1 MIYIFNESVSSKVL
15 QTYITRVVM
24 LMKAHGRCWK
34 FGDNIPTD
42 QIVRVDRA
50 LKSMEEMAKHVL
62 EDLNP
67 AFAREVKPGDILVAG
82 KHFGQSSGRAVAPKA
97 IKATGVGGVVVEYA
111 SRLFYRNC
119 FEVGL
124 PLLEC
129 PGITEAVNDGDII
142 YLDMSTGLV
151 RNETTGK
158 ELQARPIDPFL
169 MEMIQAG
176 GLIPMA
182 DKLVEEV

>member
-1 MIYIFNESVSSKVL
+1 
-15 QTYITRVVM
+15 
-24 LMKAHGRCWK
+24 MKARGRCWK

-42 QIVRVDRA
+42 QIVRSDHA
-50 LKSMEEMAKHVL
+50 LATLDVMAKYVL
-62 EDLNP
+62 INLNP
-67 AFAREVKPGDILVAG
+67 AFARDVQPGDILVAG

-97 IKATGVGGVVVEYA
+97 IKATGVGAVVVEYA

-119 FEVGL
+119 FEIGL

-129 PGITEAVNDGDII
+129 PGITAGVSDGDILSVDI
-142 YLDMSTGLV
+142 SAGLI

-158 ELQARPIDPFL
+158 EFQAKPVDPFL
-169 MEMIQAG
+169 KNMLEVG

-182 DKLVEEV
+182 AKLANEE